1 MSVFQAVFR
10 KTSQGIVAVPVDQL
24 SAQDRQTGQGRSLF
38 LSRSA
43 NPARSANPRQSNPQT
58 SDPRRS
64 PSALGR
70 SPIALTVAS
79 DSGLL
84 GDLTTTNERVNVT
97 GKTTANA
104 RVTLKGQRQVTR
116 ADRYGRFQFNDVALK
131 LGRNSLQI
139 ETLTADGRSLLQP
152 IVRRVAT
159 ENFDPVT
166 TWNAIAVRTALNEQA
181 LGGQTAAPIAAR
193 NLAIAQSAVFDA
205 VNNVTLNGETPRYR
219 AYRISQFTRQPSPN
233 SSAEAAAIAAASTV
247 LSELYPNQRTAIG
260 LERTRSLAQIADS
273 DAKTNG
279 IQLGDGIGNGAV
291 NDRTNDGVTQVVND
305 TSYVPGT
312 QAGQWRPNPPAFR
325 AASLSGYGSVRP
337 FALTRGSQFRP
348 TAPPALTSRQY
359 ATELNQVKRLGS
371 VDSRD
376 RTPEQTEI
384 AQFWAVNSPAHWNQ
398 ITAQLV
404 AKKQQPLV
412 ETARTYALLN
422 LALADAGIAVWDAKY
437 TYNTWRPVTAIQTDG
452 DGNAQTRRSLTWTPL
467 FDTPNHPDYV
477 SAHSTFS
484 GAASTVLTSIFGNN
498 TSFTTG
504 SVGLPGKRS
513 YNSFSQ
519 AAVEVGN
526 SRIYGGIH
534 TNSANKAGLQTGQQV
549 GQYILQTT
557 LQ

>member
-10 KTSQGIVAVPVDQL
+10 RTSQGIVAVPVEQL
-24 SAQDRQTGQGRSLF
+24 STQEKQAWQGRSLF
-38 LSRSA
+38 LSRST
-43 NPARSANPRQSNPQT
+43 NSPRSASPQQAT
-58 SDPRRS
+58 SRRS
-64 PSALGR
+64 PSTLRR
-70 SPIALTVAS
+70 SPTVQIALTVAS

-104 RVTLKGQRQVTR
+104 RVTLKGQRQV
-116 ADRYGRFQFNDVALK
+116 ADRYGRFQFDDVALT

-139 ETLTADGRSLLQP
+139 ETRTADGRSLFQSV
-152 IVRRVAT
+152 VRRVAT

-166 TWNAIAVRTALNEQA
+166 NWNAIAVRTVLTE
-181 LGGQTAAPIAAR
+181 QTAAPIAAR

-205 VNNVTLNGETPRYR
+205 VNNVTLNGGTPRYR
-219 AYRISQFTRQPSPN
+219 SYRIRQPSPN

-260 LERTRSLAQIADS
+260 LERDRTLATIADS
-273 DAKTNG
+273 DAKANG
-279 IQLGDGIGNGAV
+279 IRLGDGIGNNAV
-291 NDRTNDGVTQVVND
+291 SDRANDGVTQVVND
-305 TSYVPGT
+305 TSDVPGT
-312 QAGQWRPNPPAFR
+312 QAGQWRPNPPAFKS
-325 AASLSGYGSVRP
+325 ASLPGYGTVRP
-337 FALTRGSQFRP
+337 FVLTRGSQFRP
-348 TAPPALTSRQY
+348 PAPPALTSRQY
-359 ATELNQVKRLGS
+359 ATELNQVKRLGA

-376 RTPEQTEI
+376 RTPDQTEI
-384 AQFWAVNSPAHWNQ
+384 AQFWAVSSPAHWNQ

-404 AKKQQPLV
+404 AKKPQPLV

-422 LALADAGIAVWDAKY
+422 LALVDAGIAAWDAKY
-437 TYNTWRPVTAIQTDG
+437 TYNTWRPVTAIQVDG
-452 DGNAQTRRSLTWTPL
+452 DGNGQTRRSLTWTPL
-467 FDTPNHPDYV
+467 FETPNHPDYV

-484 GAASTVLTSIFGNN
+484 GAASTVLTRIFGNN
-498 TSFTTG
+498 TSFITG

-513 YNSFSQ
+513 YRSFSQ

-534 TNSANKAGLQTGQQV
+534 TNSANQAGLQTGQQV